1 VETLPWSPRPRARRR
16 DPHDM
21 VGVRID
27 FSEAVLRSRV
37 KAAGGIWRPR
47 RHLWELDWKTVRA
60 LGLQARA
67 ADDASA

>member
-1 VETLPWSPRPRARRR
+1 
-16 DPHDM
+16 M

-47 RHLWELDWKTVRA
+47 RRLWELDWKTVRA